1 MKKKTDTMQS
11 YNKIMRDVA
20 KNDEAILALLD
31 EMDDDEDE
39 DDDEDDDEDEDD
51 YNTNYIP
58 PVTTVKK
65 PVESHKSVSTTDAV
79 LYSLLYLISIYC
91 NLSFIFKI
99 LIYQQFSLVRL
110 IIGMGCIG
118 LVFLV
123 KKL

>member
-31 EMDDDEDE
+31 EMDDD
-39 DDDEDDDEDEDD
+39 DDEDDDDDDEDD
-51 YNTNYIP
+51 YNTKYIP

-79 LYSLLYLISIYC
+79 LYSLLFLISIYC